1 MYGLHGYE
9 PNSLLNA
16 NIERLKLNDLSYR
29 ELMLC
34 TEYNDLTLFFSS
46 TYSVMQELTKYKQIN
61 EHYNDMKKLIKK
73 LQQNK

>member
-46 TYSVMQELTKYKQIN
+46 TYSVMQELTKYQQIN

-73 LQQNK
+73 LQQNW

>member
-29 ELMLC
+29 ELMLY

-73 LQQNK
+73 LQQHK

>member
-29 ELMLC
+29 ELMLY